1 MAALGGTKYL
11 HKKVSDQII
20 SIKKFLHLYLN
31 MSKYSKYKGGKF
43 QNLFIDFEIPAFVS
57 GQI

>member
-1 MAALGGTKYL
+1 
-11 HKKVSDQII
+11 
-20 SIKKFLHLYLN
+20 